1 LERITHA
8 FPLVRQQISL
18 RPDLV
23 SDSGRDF
30 GFEKGVPNMP
40 KKALIL
46 IDASNIKYYLKEKRW
61 RISWRRFQQYFRGLY
76 DHIDVV
82 YYEGIRTKAVF
93 FDHKPTASLN
103 EFLEA
108 KAKKLDFFKTLK
120 SIGFKVVTKLV
131 SRVYDHT
138 QGKFRHKCNFDVEIT
153 IAAIDQMDRYDE
165 FVSCSGDGDFVK
177 LLKYLKAHKK
187 KTVVVAPG
195 KRLSGLLA
203 KASNQVVFLK
213 DLRAQIE
220 ET

>member
-1 LERITHA
+1 MR
-8 FPLVRQQISL
+8 R
-18 RPDLV
+18 
-23 SDSGRDF
+23 
-30 GFEKGVPNMP
+30 N
-40 KKALIL
+40 ALIL
-46 IDASNIKYYLKEKRW
+46 IDASNIKYYLKEKGW
-61 RISWRRFQQYFRGLY
+61 QISWPRFRDYFKRLY
-76 DHIDVV
+76 HRIDVI

-93 FDHKPTASLN
+93 FDHKPTGNLN

-138 QGKFRHKCNFDVEIT
+138 DGRFRHKCNFDVEIT
-153 IAAIDQMDRYDE
+153 VAAIDQMDEYDE
-165 FVSCSGDGDFVK
+165 FVLCSGDGDFVK

-195 KRLSGLLA
+195 ERLSWLLA
-203 KASNQVVFLK
+203 KASNQVVFLE
-213 DLRAQIE
+213 DLRAHIE